1 MKRPPTKHQTQK
13 KIYVPHEMD
22 DSIGGVM
29 KAMMKLF
36 IQFDDALIDVP
47 FARME
52 RGKISA
58 IKVQEAGPHE

>member
-1 MKRPPTKHQTQK
+1 M
-13 KIYVPHEMD
+13 YVPQVID

-47 FARME
+47 LARIE

-58 IKVQEAGPHE
+58 IKVHDAGPQL